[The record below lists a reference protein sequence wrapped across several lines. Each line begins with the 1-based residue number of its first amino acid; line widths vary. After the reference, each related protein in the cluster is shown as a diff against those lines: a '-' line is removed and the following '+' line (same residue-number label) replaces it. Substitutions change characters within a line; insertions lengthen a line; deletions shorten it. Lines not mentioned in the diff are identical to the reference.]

1 MIFKKSTKVLKALVC
16 HNPDARSFNFGT
28 PNGVAKSSDGKQLCS
43 ADSQTNKLLKAE
55 VKDGKPGQMKEFAD
69 ASKYGLAV
77 PDGLAISGY
86 GRIFQA
92 LYGVSEKLLVLDP
105 DGNAIGYLPTG
116 PITSNCTFTQGGTTL

>member
-1 MIFKKSTKVLKALVC
+1 MIFKKSTKVLEALVC

-77 PDGLAISGY
+77 PDGLAISGD

-92 LYGVSEKLLVLDP
+92 LYGVSE
-105 DGNAIGYLPTG
+105 
-116 PITSNCTFTQGGTTL
+116 TL